1 MVKLFPICIG
11 LFFMTSCKDDPIS
24 EPSPIIIGEAT
35 ALKNG
40 ESWLGEVIQFQE
52 SNTAMDKF
60 VLRIYVYNTQGFLRE
75 NFSIKR
81 LDRSFN
87 VQEINIL
94 DISTNSD
101 NTGVSANYT
110 TIIDDGDVVGDDYGL
125 DTLATDNFI
134 QITDVDT
141 AAMEI
146 SGIFNVSFILERK
159 GNGTPEN
166 PPLNIRFT
174 EGQFTTKVEQEWFE

>member
-1 MVKLFPICIG
+1 MEKLFAIYIFL
-11 LFFMTSCKDDPIS
+11 LFITSCKEDPIP
-24 EPSPIIIGEAT
+24 EPNSFIGEAI

-40 ESWLGEVIQFQE
+40 VPWTGEIIQFQE
-52 SNTAMDKF
+52 SNTTLGKF
-60 VLRIYVYNTQGFLRE
+60 VLRIHVYNTQGFLRE

-81 LDRSFN
+81 LEKSLN
-87 VQEINIL
+87 TQEIDIL
-94 DISTNSD
+94 NFSANSD
-101 NTGVSANYT
+101 IAGISANYT

-134 QITDVDT
+134 QITNVDT

-146 SGIFNVSFILERK
+146 SGIFNVAFVLERK

-166 PPLNIRFT
+166 PPVEIRFT
-174 EGQFTTKVEQEWFE
+174 EGKFTTQVEQEWFE

>member
-24 EPSPIIIGEAT
+24 EPSLYSGEAT

-40 ESWLGEVIQFQE
+40 EAWVGKTRSNQVFQE
-52 SNTAMDKF
+52 PEK
-60 VLRIYVYNTQGFLRE
+60 LILLIRLYNESGFLRE
-75 NFSIKR
+75 Q
-81 LDRSFN
+81 L
-87 VQEINIL
+87 
-94 DISTNSD
+94 
-101 NTGVSANYT
+101 GVSGIKKTLSKQLISEIDDVKIENDTSEISADYI
-110 TIIDDGDVVGDDYGL
+110 TIIDDGDVAGDDYGL
-125 DTLATDNFI
+125 DTLVTDNFI